1 MSTKHLVE
9 VHRYTFSRKALEQDI
24 RGNAYAAGYWP
35 LVYILSD
42 EARKQAYIG
51 ETTDTLTRMN
61 AHLKHDE
68 KNLLRSVH
76 LISSDRFNKSATL
89 DIESTLIKYIAADG
103 KYSLLNSNLGLVD
116 HNYYQRNELYTE
128 IFKETWNKLR
138 GDGLVQHSLESID
151 NSDLFKY
158 SPYKSLSSDQR
169 QGLLGILHALLD
181 ENTKTLIIQGGAGTG
196 KSILAIFL
204 FKLLQSDVDRLNLH
218 DFDAEE
224 AELRDLLVRLKLRF
238 GTPKMALVVPM
249 ASFRQTLKKAFK
261 NVAGLDPKMVIGPSE
276 LANQA
281 YDIVLVDESHRL
293 RKRVNLGSYFGAFD
307 KASEAL
313 GFDKH
318 TCSEVHWVCKQAGKA
333 IFFYDESQSVK
344 PSDANAEDFAQLKA
358 LGTTQVQ
365 KLVSQFRV
373 RAGNPYVTFLN
384 NLLNVDLPAGN
395 LFSPKNYEL
404 VLFDSIAEMIR
415 VTQDRN
421 RQFGLS
427 RLIAG
432 YSWPWASK
440 KDSNAF
446 DIEIEGFQLRWNS
459 KNTDWINAKNSEMEV
474 GCIHTTQGYDLNYAA
489 IIFGNEI
496 GFDKERGEITIDA
509 KQYFDKNGKNGIKHP
524 AALKKYILN
533 IYKTIMLRG
542 IRGTFV
548 YACNKD
554 LRDYLAQHVPTHQP
568 IQLVKKPETLVPY
581 VNAVPL
587 YNLHAAAGG
596 FSEAQEAEPEKW
608 IEVVEQP
615 GLDDSYFACTVV
627 GESMNTII
635 ADGATCLFRLESG
648 GSRNGKIVLVEQQDE
663 AGGAHYTVKEY
674 QSVKA
679 EDESG
684 WRHSRILLIP
694 RSYDTTFETIEL
706 KDDLLSSYK
715 VVGEFV
721 KVLG

>member
-9 VHRYTFSRKALEQDI
+9 VNRYTFSRKALEQDI
-24 RGNAYAAGYWP
+24 RGNAYAAGHWP

-158 SPYKSLSSDQR
+158 SPYKSLSADQR

-238 GTPKMALVVPM
+238 GKPKMALVVPM

-384 NLLNVDLPAGN
+384 NLLNVDLPAGS

-446 DIEIEGFQLRWNS
+446 DIEIEGIQLRWNS
-459 KNTDWINAKNSEMEV
+459 KNTDWINAKNAEMEV

-548 YACNKD
+548 YACNPD
-554 LRDYLAQHVPTHQP
+554 LRDYLAQHVPSHQP

-596 FSEAQEAEPEKW
+596 FSEAQEAEQKDW
-608 IEVVEQP
+608 VEVSDET
-615 GLDDSYFACTVV
+615 GLDDSYFACKVV

-663 AGGAHYTVKEY
+663 TGGAHYTVKEY

-706 KDDLLSSYK
+706 KDDLLSTYK